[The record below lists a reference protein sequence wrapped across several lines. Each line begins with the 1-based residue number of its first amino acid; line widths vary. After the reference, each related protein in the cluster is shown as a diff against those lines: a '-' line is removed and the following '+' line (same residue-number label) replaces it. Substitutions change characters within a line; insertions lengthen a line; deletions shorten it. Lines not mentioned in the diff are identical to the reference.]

1 MRTVRAKLRQLQ
13 QTEIIQP
20 DLAWAHKDRARLM
33 SQIGNTVV
41 VPAKVSWSAR
51 TEELKYMFGNAGAW
65 RLAKPVLAA
74 LLVAVLTTGGWIAS
88 VSASF
93 NSLPGDRLWSIK
105 RAAQNTEVAVKSL
118 VASDSEKAQLHL
130 GLAKN
135 RTEDIKRAVAE
146 RTTAVDS
153 DARSKAVSDLNVAAK
168 DVAAAVKTASEAV
181 NTQVQGVTKAELSAA
196 IAIVTD
202 VNKDVTEIV
211 KNLQQA
217 VPGANSVDT
226 ELTRAVVDAVKS
238 VNESTLSTV
247 EAVVTAQEKTSPD
260 SPNSVTVKTLV
271 NSKLSELAETTSG
284 LEQAVKTIKQQ
295 PALTVEVG
303 ETHSS
308 SSTIVAP
315 VLTATSTASGTPSV
329 GVTVPPVAAATVVQ
343 TNVIQAVEQKTVELQ
358 TSVGDIQKT
367 IDDGHL
373 REAVNKLKDLNQ
385 TAGATQQI
393 LVDSKN
399 LPLVVSPSSTP
410 SASTSSVKTSR

>member
-1 MRTVRAKLRQLQ
+1 MQTVRAKLRQLQ
-13 QTEIIQP
+13 QTETIQP

-146 RTTAVDS
+146 RTTVADS

-181 NTQVQGVTKAELSAA
+181 NTQVQAVSKSELPAA

-202 VNKDVTEIV
+202 VNKNVTEIV

-226 ELTRAVVDAVKS
+226 ELTRAVVDTVKS

-260 SPNSVTVKTLV
+260 SPNSATVKTLV

-295 PALTVEVG
+295 PAVEVG
-303 ETHSS
+303 EAHNS
-308 SSTIVAP
+308 SSTAVAP
-315 VLTATSTASGTPSV
+315 VLVATSTASGTPST
-329 GVTVPPVAAATVVQ
+329 GVTVPPVTATTIVQ

-393 LVDSKN
+393 LVDTKN

-410 SASTSSVKTSR
+410 VVPTSTTKTSR